1 MITVSEAKRLIA
13 ENFLLPTAI
22 LVDLYEATGMIL
34 AEDIYSPSDSPP
46 FDQSAMDGYAYLFS
60 EGKEKLTIR
69 GEVAAGDVVKSISE
83 KHSAVRIFTGAE
95 VPSQFDS
102 VVMQEK
108 VELNSDQLIIKD
120 SDQKQGMN
128 IRLKGSQILKGSL
141 AVKAGTSVS
150 PGLAGFL
157 AGIGINKITVY
168 KSPKV
173 SIISTGNE
181 LTAPGEKLS
190 SGKVYECNTY
200 SLNAALFEV
209 GIKPRIYKVLDNK
222 EQIIETIKKSLVES
236 DLIILSGGVSV
247 GDYDFVSKA
256 LEACEVTCIFHKV
269 KQKPG
274 KPLYFGRK
282 DNQLV
287 FGLPGNPA
295 ALLTCYY
302 EYILPLIKSIK
313 GITETETSNLKL
325 TLTEAYTKKPGLTH
339 FLKGKINGSEVT
351 ILKAQESYLMSS
363 FATADCLVQ
372 LDEEK
377 STFEKGDPVEVRVLK

>member
-1 MITVSEAKRLIA
+1 MISVSEAKQLIRT
-13 ENFLLPTAI
+13 NYLLLETFI
-22 LVDLYEATGMIL
+22 MDLYEASGMIL
-34 AEDIYSPSDSPP
+34 SEDIYSPSDSPP
-46 FDQSAMDGYAYLFS
+46 FNQSAMDGYAYTFS
-60 EGKEKLTIR
+60 ERQEDLIVR

-83 KHSAVRIFTGAE
+83 KRSAVRIFTGAE
-95 VPSQFDS
+95 VPSEFDS

-108 VELNSDQLIIKD
+108 VEFHSDKLIIKD
-120 SDQKQGMN
+120 PDQKQGMN

-141 AVKAGTSVS
+141 AVKAGTAVS

-157 AGIGINKITVY
+157 AGIGINKIKVY
-168 KSPKV
+168 KTPRV

-200 SLNAALFEV
+200 SLNAALYEV
-209 GIKPRIYKVLDNK
+209 GIKPKIYMVLDN
-222 EQIIETIKKSLVES
+222 EDQIIEIIKKSLFDS

-256 LEACEVTCIFHKV
+256 LEACDVKCIFHKV

-282 DNQLV
+282 DKQLV

-302 EYILPLIKSIK
+302 EYILPVIKYIK
-313 GITETETSNLKL
+313 GIKETETSNLKL
-325 TLTEAYTKKPGLTH
+325 TLTEAYTKKTGLTH
-339 FLKGKINGSEVT
+339 FLKGKMNGSEVT

-377 STFEKGDPVEVRVLK
+377 SSFQKGDLVEVQVLK

>member
-1 MITVSEAKRLIA
+1 MISVSEAKQLIRINYLQP
-13 ENFLLPTAI
+13 EVLI
-22 LVDLYEATGMIL
+22 MDLYEATGMIL
-34 AEDIYSPSDSPP
+34 SEGIYSPSDSPP
-46 FDQSAMDGYAYLFS
+46 FNQSAMDGYAYTFS
-60 EGKEKLTIR
+60 ERQEDLIVR

-83 KHSAVRIFTGAE
+83 KRSAVRIFTGAE
-95 VPSQFDS
+95 VPSEFDS

-108 VELNSDQLIIKD
+108 VEFHSDKLIIKD
-120 SDQKQGMN
+120 PDQKLGMN

-141 AVKAGTSVS
+141 AVKAGKSVS

-157 AGIGINKITVY
+157 AGIGINKIKVY
-168 KSPKV
+168 KTPRV

-181 LTAPGEKLS
+181 LIAPGEVVS
-190 SGKVYECNTY
+190 PGKVYECNSY
-200 SLNAALFEV
+200 SLNAALYEV
-209 GIKPRIYKVLDNK
+209 GIKPRIYKVLDDEK
-222 EQIIETIKKSLVES
+222 QIIEAVKNSLFDS

-256 LEACEVTCIFHKV
+256 LEACEVKCIFHKV

-282 DNQLV
+282 DKQLV

-302 EYILPLIKSIK
+302 EYILPVIKYIK
-313 GITETETSNLKL
+313 GIKETETSNLKL
-325 TLTEAYTKKPGLTH
+325 ALTEAYTKKPGLTH
-339 FLKGKINGSEVT
+339 FLKGKMNGSEVT

-363 FATADCLVQ
+363 FAAADCLVQ

-377 STFEKGDPVEVRVLK
+377 SSFQKGDLVEVQVLK